1 MSSNLIT
8 TRSPEQQAVVQQL
21 VDRYQIDAE
30 KILFL
35 KPRKPLEPWLNF
47 EALTAIARQSGRF
60 RGLSEHYA
68 TFIGPPLNQLV
79 HSATVIDSDGFEYT
93 RSGAAG
99 IGEMLPGNEEPDEH
113 SLAAARAL
121 RLAFDSAGF
130 DPVKAATIVPL
141 GDLKLSPLL
150 NADQAR
156 IEAAARA
163 KDLGTI
169 HMLAA
174 QKLLIRPS
182 AEDASKNDMTRYRT
196 WLAENFNG
204 VESSEKL
211 LASERAIA
219 INLLRA
225 LPEPGC

>member
-1 MSSNLIT
+1 MSSQIAN
-8 TRSPEQQAVVQQL
+8 RSQEQQAVVQGL
-21 VDRYQIDAE
+21 VDRFQIDAE

-60 RGLSEHYA
+60 RGLSEHYSTYIEA
-68 TFIGPPLNQLV
+68 LKQLV
-79 HSATVIDSDGFEYT
+79 HSATVIDSDGYEYT
-93 RSGAAG
+93 RSGAARL
-99 IGEMLPGNEEPDEH
+99 GETLFENEEPDEH

-130 DPVKAATIVPL
+130 DPVKSTTIVPL
-141 GDLKLSPLL
+141 GDLKLASSR
-150 NADQAR
+150 AQDQAR
-156 IEAAARA
+156 IEALARS

-182 AEDASKNDMTRYRT
+182 EEDASKNDMTRYRA
-196 WLAENFNG
+196 WLAQNFNG
-204 VESSEKL
+204 VESSEGL